1 LRSKSAKQKIAK
13 ANLLMLAK
21 LKTSQKNSSLQT
33 THKQAFDTAAVP
45 NAVITLAGVKID
57 SI

>member
-1 LRSKSAKQKIAK
+1 
-13 ANLLMLAK
+13 MLAK

-33 THKQAFDTAAVP
+33 THKQAFDTAAIP